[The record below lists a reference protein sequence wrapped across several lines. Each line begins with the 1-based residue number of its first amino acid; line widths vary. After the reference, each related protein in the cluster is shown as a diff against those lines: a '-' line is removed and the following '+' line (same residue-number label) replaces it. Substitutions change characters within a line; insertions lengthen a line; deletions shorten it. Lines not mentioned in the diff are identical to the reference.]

1 MYLTL
6 IFLGITAFVTFR
18 LSALRKAESSTEKA
32 FWEREH
38 NANFTPKKDL
48 SNLSYITI
56 PLEKFP
62 SNNIDKEEE
71 RLKNELSDLSE
82 KRILNLD
89 NMSNTDLKENF
100 GVGNLNTM
108 EEIGDNYQ
116 KLCSLL
122 IDLAKKRIE
131 ANDYEGAL
139 HYLEFGVGTKSD
151 MSQMYTLLGDCYD
164 KLGKTAKISDLIT
177 LVKAMGLPLERS
189 IISSLTA
196 HLPNVETDIH
206 ATEDTTD
213 TLDA

>member
-1 MYLTL
+1 MYLTI
-6 IFLGITAFVTFR
+6 IFLGIIAFITFR
-18 LSALRKAESSTEKA
+18 LSALRKSESSEEKA
-32 FWEREH
+32 FWDREH
-38 NANFTPKKDL
+38 NANFTPKKDI

-56 PLEKFP
+56 PLDKFP
-62 SNNIDKEEE
+62 SNNIDKEDE
-71 RLKNELSDLSE
+71 RLQNELCELSE
-82 KRILNLD
+82 RRILNLD
-89 NMSNTDLKENF
+89 NMSNTDLKESF

-122 IDLAKKRIE
+122 IELAKKRIE
-131 ANDYEGAL
+131 SGDYEGAL

-151 MSQMYTLLGDCYD
+151 ISQMYTLLGDCYD

-177 LVKAMGLPLERS
+177 LVKAMDLPLERS

-206 ATEDTTD
+206 ETEDTPD
-213 TLDA
+213 TSDV

>member
-6 IFLGITAFVTFR
+6 IFLGIIAFVTFR

-71 RLKNELSDLSE
+71 RLKQELSELSE

-100 GVGNLNTM
+100 GVGNLTTM

-164 KLGKTAKISDLIT
+164 NLGKTANISDLIT
-177 LVKAMGLPLERS
+177 LVQAMGLPLERS
-189 IISSLTA
+189 IISSLTS